1 MDTLGF
7 FATHPVF
14 TYDEFVAEHRRRG
27 GRPTSTPLN
36 LLAHHV
42 AVGRVVH
49 VRRGLYATIPAGVS
63 PTDVRVDPYLLA
75 TRLAPDATVAYHAAL
90 QFRGKAY
97 SVWQRFHFLTQTRS
111 NGFTHRAI
119 AFVPVPMPGVLRK
132 LPHAGGGVVEE
143 PYAGGVVR
151 VTAFERTLVDV
162 LDAPALGG
170 GWEEIW
176 RSLEMVDF
184 FDLDAVVEQALQRES
199 ALLAARVGFY
209 LEQHREALM
218 VEDHHLAALREHAP
232 AQKRYL
238 GPDREAGRVVKGWNL
253 VVPERVLNRSW
264 SEVA

>member
-75 TRLAPDATVAYHAAL
+75 TRLAPDATLAYHAAL

-97 SVWQRFHFLTQTRS
+97 SVWHRFAVLTRAHLRPLSFQGNEFL
-111 NGFTHRAI
+111 
-119 AFVPVPMPGVLRK
+119 
-132 LPHAGGGVVEE
+132 
-143 PYAGGVVR
+143 R
-151 VTAFERTLVDV
+151 VQPPR
-162 LDAPALGG
+162 
-170 GWEEIW
+170 
-176 RSLEMVDF
+176 
-184 FDLDAVVEQALQRES
+184 
-199 ALLAARVGFY
+199 
-209 LEQHREALM
+209 
-218 VEDHHLAALREHAP
+218 
-232 AQKRYL
+232 
-238 GPDREAGRVVKGWNL
+238 
-253 VVPERVLNRSW
+253 
-264 SEVA
+264 